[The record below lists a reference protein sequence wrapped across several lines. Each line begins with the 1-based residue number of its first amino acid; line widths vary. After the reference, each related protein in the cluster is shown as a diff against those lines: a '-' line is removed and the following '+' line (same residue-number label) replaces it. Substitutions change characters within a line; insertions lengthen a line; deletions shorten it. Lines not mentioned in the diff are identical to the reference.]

1 MVIAIPIISR
11 MMRKGWMAIRTY
23 TSGLSIRPIKK
34 SNRMANTQKE
44 RVKKNNNEY
53 QFLFNQSFVDYFDND
68 SNSWKKCG
76 FDNKGDIHIIDV
88 ISLKHKIL
96 NFKGTQ

>member
-1 MVIAIPIISR
+1 MDLIELKIKEDECTIIH
-11 MMRKGWMAIRTY
+11 
-23 TSGLSIRPIKK
+23 
-34 SNRMANTQKE
+34 NTQKE

-96 NFKGTQ
+96 NFKGIQ